1 MRRGA
6 AARLSGYANHLRKP
20 HGRPIFPD
28 MKIRALTLA
37 AFLAPALLTAP
48 VLFAQDDPEAWQPP
62 LQDSEPAPEEDGGD
76 LIGRGVGILMEN
88 FMRELGPGLDQLRQD
103 MSGAFNNLSPVL
115 KDLSVL
121 VDDLRNY
128 EPPERLENG
137 DIVIRRRADAPPPP
151 PIGEDLRNFTT
162 PEDQPDSSVPR
173 DPDAPEIDL

>member
-1 MRRGA
+1 MQ
-6 AARLSGYANHLRKP
+6 
-20 HGRPIFPD
+20 
-28 MKIRALTLA
+28 IRALTLA
-37 AFLAPALLTAP
+37 AFLTPALFAAP

-62 LQDSEPAPEEDGGD
+62 MQDGPQAESAPEEDGTD

-88 FMRELGPGLDQLRQD
+88 FLRDVGPELGQLGQD
-103 MSGAFNNLSPVL
+103 MSGALSDMAPVL

-151 PIGEDLRNFTT
+151 PIGDNLRDFTA
-162 PEDQPDSSVPR
+162 PEDHPAPSVPR